1 LGTNE
6 IEIDEN
12 LADRTAP
19 ETIIILGAPGSGKDT
34 QAGFMVDALGY
45 QIISTGDLMRILAGH
60 NDEVHNMIEKGD
72 LIPDTIVEDEL
83 LSAFVLLSDGQPV
96 ILDGYPRN
104 VEQAKKLEGMLT
116 ENNRKLDKVI
126 YLKVSDTDLIE
137 RISKRRLCDD
147 CEHIQIGGDKCE
159 LCGGTVHLRED
170 DKPEAV
176 KHRLE
181 VFHKATEPMIELYR
195 AEGKLLEIDGKPA
208 PEAVRDEIK
217 KAL

>member
-1 LGTNE
+1 LGVKE
-6 IEIDEN
+6 IEVDEN
-12 LADRTAP
+12 IQDRTAP

-34 QAGFMVDALGY
+34 QADFLVQALGY

-60 NDEVHNMIEKGD
+60 NDEVHDMIQKGD
-72 LIPDTIVEDEL
+72 LIPDSLVEDEL
-83 LSAFVLLSDGQPV
+83 LSAFILLPEGQPV

-104 VEQAKKLEGMLT
+104 VKQAEKLEEILV

-126 YLKVSDTDLIE
+126 YLKVSDKDLID
-137 RISKRRLCDD
+137 RIAKRRVCDT

-159 LCGGTVHLRED
+159 LCGGPVHLRED

-181 VFHKATEPMIELYR
+181 VFHKATEPMIEHFR
-195 AEGKLLEIDGKPA
+195 EEGKLVEVDGKPA
-208 PEAVRDEIK
+208 PESVRDEIK